1 MLLRP
6 SCGRDR
12 TYSSPERP
20 PSEGSTVAGEQW
32 SSPWLKLV
40 FLAKTVTTA
49 SSFVCFFEVDSVLGV
64 VDIGLAGLFS
74 DPPRRRGSGGG
85 GDEELS
91 SAGTA
96 DEFGG

>member
-1 MLLRP
+1 MDEALIGALIASTLRVATPLILCALAGLLA
-6 SCGRDR
+6 
-12 TYSSPERP
+12 ER
-20 PSEGSTVAGEQW
+20 S
-32 SSPWLKLV
+32 
-40 FLAKTVTTA
+40 
-49 SSFVCFFEVDSVLGV
+49 GV